1 MEKVAREC
9 VEFGEEN
16 CSKGKWCR
24 KTGRVVYPY
33 LERGGVTMRE
43 SKMKKMKKMKGK
55 IGDEGDFRSCTRIHA
70 YTPRSFELILQV

>member
-24 KTGRVVYPY
+24 KTGRVVYPRVVSRARWGDD
-33 LERGGVTMRE
+33 ER
-43 SKMKKMKKMKGK
+43 KQ
-55 IGDEGDFRSCTRIHA
+55 DEKDERKDRRRG
-70 YTPRSFELILQV
+70 